1 MELSQKLRLLRKK
14 LNLSQRQVAEALGIN
29 RSAYAYYETGTTRPK
44 ISTLTNIAKIYN
56 ITVDELLDD
65 EIYQG
70 DGLRVK
76 SNNPVVD
83 NWTSSDKFNE
93 LSDFEK
99 SVLIRL
105 RLLSGEDKKDVVDYI
120 DEKLK

>member
-1 MELSQKLRLLRKK
+1 MELSKRLRFLRKE
-14 LNLSQRQVAEALGIN
+14 LNLTQQQVADALKIK
-29 RSAYAYYETGTTRPK
+29 RSAYTYYETGKSTPK
-44 ISTLTNIAKIYN
+44 LNTLNDIARIYN
-56 ITVDELLDD
+56 ITLDELLDD
-65 EIYQG
+65 DFNEG

-83 NWTSSDKFNE
+83 SWTSSDKFNE
-93 LSDFEK
+93 LSDFEQ

-105 RLLSGEDKKDVVDYI
+105 RLLSGEDKKDVVEYI